1 MLSQKRSSRFIGVN
15 LLVAIA
21 IILTCPVSLANSD
34 AKTIKWTDLI
44 PEQDLKALEN
54 PPAYLDE
61 IEDGSEDDQLSGQF
75 QSEGLFDK
83 DDPYQQALV
92 STRIKPEYNNQLVRL
107 PGFIVPLEFD
117 DEQVVTRFFFVPFF
131 GACIHVPPPPPNQII
146 YAKFD
151 EGIQLDVLYDPFW
164 IEGKLITELIEN
176 DVAKSAY
183 TMNVN
188 VIEPYVEEPQ

>member
-151 EGIQLDVLYDPFW
+151 KGIQLDVLYDPFW